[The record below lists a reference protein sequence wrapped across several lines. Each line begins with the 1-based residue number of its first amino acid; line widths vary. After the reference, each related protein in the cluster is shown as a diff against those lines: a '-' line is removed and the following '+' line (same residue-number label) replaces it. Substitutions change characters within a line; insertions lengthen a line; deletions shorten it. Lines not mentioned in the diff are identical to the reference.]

1 MNTRPTPETDAFA
14 IKFINGVMSG
24 RYWVPVDVARK
35 LESELNEARGQRDR
49 LAEALQKIRSLC
61 RQEVPDIDCY
71 CRDCEMLNTIDDALQ
86 SLTTNEPIS
95 K

>member
-35 LESELNEARGQRDR
+35 LESELNEARGSGTGWRR
-49 LAEALQKIRSLC
+49 HCKKYAPSAAKKSPILTAIAETAKCSIR
-61 RQEVPDIDCY
+61 
-71 CRDCEMLNTIDDALQ
+71 
-86 SLTTNEPIS
+86 
-95 K
+95 

>member
-49 LAEALQKIRSLC
+49 LAEARPLPPRESQQGECSIRA
-61 RQEVPDIDCY
+61 
-71 CRDCEMLNTIDDALQ
+71 DDALQ
-86 SLTTNEPIS
+86 SLTPDEPIS